1 VNRNSLKLAT
11 PRHIMEVVHEPPPL
25 VAMKKVDVPWRG
37 LEVVVV
43 TGKRKGTKAT
53 VKDVTLTGADGI
65 TLQVQQWGMAQAPIF
80 AVAYT
85 HVKDAK

>member
-1 VNRNSLKLAT
+1 
-11 PRHIMEVVHEPPPL
+11 MEVVHEPPPL
-25 VAMKKVDVPWRG
+25 VAMKKHDVPWRG

-43 TGKRKGTKAT
+43 TGQWRGAKAT
-53 VKDVTLTGADGI
+53 VKDVILTGAEGI
-65 TLQVQQWGMAQAPIF
+65 TLQVQQWGMGKAPIF